1 MESSDDE
8 KDAVFQNHIPK
19 ELGHSLTPNGTK
31 FVDEVLNGQ
40 NERCLENFR
49 MDKHVFYKL
58 CDILQAKGLL
68 RHTNRIKIE
77 EQLAI
82 FLFIIGHNLR
92 TRAVQELFRY
102 SGETIS
108 RHFNNVLNAIM
119 AISLDFF
126 QPPGSDIPPEV
137 LRDPRFYPYFKD
149 CAGAVDGIHI
159 PVMVGVDE
167 QGPFRNKNGF
177 LSQNVLAACSF
188 DLKFHYVLAGWEGSA
203 ADLRVL
209 NSALTRRNKL
219 QVPEGKYYL
228 VSSKYANI
236 PGFIAPYHGVSLSQY
251 LNEFGGGLHPQDAK
265 ELFNHRHSVLQ
276 SATDRT
282 FGALKA
288 RFPILMSAPPYPL
301 QTQVKLVVAACAI
314 HNYIRREKPDDWLF
328 KLYEQEQET
337 LADMEESLQPLDAQQ
352 LMMHAEN
359 QALDMAFEVEQLE
372 ASSRLRDSI
381 AAEMWDDYIR
391 DFPIM

>member
-8 KDAVFQNHIPK
+8 KDGVLGHYIPK
-19 ELGHSLTPNGTK
+19 ELTHGLASNGAK
-31 FVDEVLNGQ
+31 FIDEVLNGQ

-82 FLFIIGHNLR
+82 FMFIIGHNLR

-126 QPPGSDIPPEV
+126 QPPGSDVPPEI
-137 LRDPRFYPYFKD
+137 LEDPRFYPYFQD
-149 CAGAVDGIHI
+149 CVGAVDGIHI

-167 QGPFRNKNGF
+167 QGPFRNKNGM

-203 ADLRVL
+203 SDFQVL

-228 VSSKYANI
+228 VDKKYANI
-236 PGFIAPYHGVSLSQY
+236 PGFIAPYPGVPDY
-251 LNEFGGGLHPQDAK
+251 LKEYPTGYHPQDAR
-265 ELFNHRHSVLQ
+265 ELFNHRHSLLRN
-276 SATDRT
+276 ATDRI
-282 FGALKA
+282 FGSLKA
-288 RFPILMSAPPYPL
+288 RFPILISAPPYPL

-314 HNYIRREKPDDWLF
+314 HNYIRAEKPDDWIF
-328 KLYEQEQET
+328 RMYEQDSTVLGIE
-337 LADMEESLQPLDAQQ
+337 DSLPPFEIEQPLMHIDA
-352 LMMHAEN
+352 
-359 QALDMAFEVEQLE
+359 QALDIGIETEQLE
-372 ASSRLRDSI
+372 ISSQLRDAI
-381 AAEMWDDYIR
+381 ATEMWNDYIR
-391 DFPIM
+391 DFSAM